1 MKPICTVLALLFCVP
16 LFSQYQYRTEDNADI
31 IRSILEDKVPS
42 GRRIALPSASPESA
56 AVEKKTPGSETL
68 PAASSAAPVKP
79 KRAPA
84 ASGKSRSSGAKS
96 AGSAGKSADMPA
108 PAGADKTLLESG
120 IRFYE
125 LGNNDAALDKLSQI
139 RSKYAAS
146 PYVDQSAVWMAR
158 TYLRKGKTAEAL
170 TELGKIGE
178 DSGEY
183 PYSLFLSGHIYRME
197 HKYES
202 ALESYEKISS
212 RFPGHDLA
220 DDALVEAGK
229 MYLSQKNGQLALSAA
244 AQIVKSY
251 PDRDTIDDAYF
262 LIGMVLE
269 KDQTLR
275 DLEKSYLVF
284 KKFVYRAET
293 EKADA
298 FAKSPLLDR
307 VKEEIAYLEKNFLK
321 GK

>member
-1 MKPICTVLALLFCVP
+1 MKTICSVLILLFCVP

-42 GRRIALPSASPESA
+42 GRRIALPSPETSV
-56 AVEKKTPGSETL
+56 VEKKTPVIAEEKSAPQATKT
-68 PAASSAAPVKP
+68 PNPKKAAT
-79 KRAPA
+79 
-84 ASGKSRSSGAKS
+84 GKTRSSGAK
-96 AGSAGKSADMPA
+96 ATTKSADMPA

-120 IRFYE
+120 IHFYE

-139 RSKYAAS
+139 RTKYSAS

-158 TYLRKGKTAEAL
+158 TYLRKNNTASAL
-170 TELGKIGE
+170 SELGKIGE

-197 HKYES
+197 RKYES
-202 ALESYEKISS
+202 ALESYTKISS

-220 DDALVEAGK
+220 DDALIEAGK
-229 MYLSQKNGQLALSAA
+229 IYLSQKNGQLALGSA

-251 PDRDTIDDAYF
+251 PDRDNIDDAYF

-269 KDQTLR
+269 KDQTMR

-307 VKEEIAYLEKNFLK
+307 VKEEIVYLEKNFLK